1 MEQEHI
7 NGVPLVTVAALSQV
21 VKNSINRIY
30 PSGVW
35 VEGEIAELKTT
46 PHSTGHYFSLIDGVD
61 KKHRAVPM
69 RLFERQ
75 GALDRV
81 MAKMAQLGI
90 PLENGMRVRFLCKL
104 NFWDVKGEFNLIVND
119 VDPQFTLGNIAA
131 KRDQLIAKIVG
142 QGLDQENKKI
152 RVPSVPLSLGV
163 VSSVQADA
171 WQDALKQF
179 RESQYAFRLVFCASA
194 VQGLDAPDQLVAA
207 IRTLDRRDDVDIIL
221 LIRGGGSKAD
231 LAAFDDERVAMAIVN
246 CKRPVFT
253 GIGHAPDVS
262 VADIVAHTT
271 CKTPTAVAE
280 EIIVKVRRF
289 ERHVQDKSQLVAT
302 HARRSVATARGRLNQ
317 RASHVARRPPVI
329 FTSQRQRVEN
339 VSSIL
344 RLLDP
349 VNTLAKGWTITRD
362 SFGAV
367 IRACTSVKAGDLV
380 TTVFVDGSIQSEIK
394 ERL

>member
-1 MEQEHI
+1 MEQENI
-7 NGVPLVTVAALSQV
+7 NGIPLLTVAALSQV
-21 VKNSINRIY
+21 VENSISGIY

-35 VEGEIAELKTT
+35 IEGEIAELKAT

-61 KKHRAVPM
+61 DKRRAVPM
-69 RLFERQ
+69 RLWKRS
-75 GALDRV
+75 GSLDRV
-81 MAKMAQLGI
+81 MAKMSQLGI

-104 NFWDVKGEFNLIVND
+104 NFYTLKGEFSLVVND
-119 VDPQFTLGNIAA
+119 IDPQFTLGNIAA
-131 KRDQLIAKIVG
+131 KRDQLIAKLVG
-142 QGLDQENKKI
+142 QGLDKVNKKI
-152 RVPSVPLSLGV
+152 AVPSMPLSLGV

-194 VQGLDAPDQLVAA
+194 VQGLDAPEQLVAA

-246 CKRPVFT
+246 CRHPVFT

-280 EIIVKVRRF
+280 EIIAKVRRF
-289 ERHVQDKSQLVAT
+289 ERHILNKSQLVAT
-302 HARRSVATARGRLNQ
+302 HARRSVATARGRVNQ
-317 RASHVARRPPVI
+317 RASRIAHRPPVI
-329 FTSQRQRVEN
+329 FASQRQRLEN
-339 VSSIL
+339 ATSIL
-344 RLLDP
+344 RLLYP

-362 SFGAV
+362 SSGTV
-367 IRACTSVKAGDLV
+367 IRSSGSVKAGDLV
-380 TTVFVDGSIQSEIK
+380 TTVFVDGSVSSEIK
-394 ERL
+394 EKI